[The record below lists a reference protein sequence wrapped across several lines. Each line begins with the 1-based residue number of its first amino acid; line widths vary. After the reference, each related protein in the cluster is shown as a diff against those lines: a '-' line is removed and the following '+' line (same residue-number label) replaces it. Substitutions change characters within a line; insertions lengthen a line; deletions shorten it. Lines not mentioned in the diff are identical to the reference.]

1 MRTSDGRS
9 STEVD
14 RSSGRSSLH
23 RYDACTSPGTNQTR
37 WSAGP
42 ASRSRRGLL
51 PVRRQ
56 VDRADVQVAGPGRQ
70 GRAGQ
75 HQRDDGRH
83 RRARAAARPAPP
95 GRDHAGG
102 DQQRH
107 PEHEHRADLV
117 RGPERRRERHVLERP
132 VQHPPERRRVGH
144 REQPDHDRHGD
155 QQQPEPEPAQRPA
168 DQQRA
173 GDGQHR
179 QRERREHDDRRRA
192 GSRRTPA
199 ATTPRPPE
207 PYSGH
212 RPSPRSTSAA
222 DDGPEMPCGVSE
234 LSTTVAPAPRAS
246 TDGMTQYS
254 ETATT
259 STAQRPTTAS
269 ARRHDPGRTTATT
282 TGTATSWNSGTT
294 PAFIPDVAANASANP
309 AGHRQRAQ
317 RPAPS
322 GTRSA
327 CTRQSSC
334 QGSSAHGSRIA
345 CVVPATT
352 TYGLATNTVPATSGP
367 SAGAAGDSGDPGATR
382 CPVAARGRAGP
393 RPSEPTAS
401 RSSRSTRTDSS
412 GGIPD
417 RLDQPDRRRDRR
429 QPDVEATGSRAAGSA
444 CQADRYAAALRH
456 GAR

>member
-1 MRTSDGRS
+1 
-9 STEVD
+9 
-14 RSSGRSSLH
+14 
-23 RYDACTSPGTNQTR
+23 
-37 WSAGP
+37 P
-42 ASRSRRGLL
+42 ANC
-51 PVRRQ
+51 
-56 VDRADVQVAGPGRQ
+56 
-70 GRAGQ
+70 
-75 HQRDDGRH
+75 
-83 RRARAAARPAPP
+83 
-95 GRDHAGG
+95 
-102 DQQRH
+102 
-107 PEHEHRADLV
+107 
-117 RGPERRRERHVLERP
+117 
-132 VQHPPERRRVGH
+132 
-144 REQPDHDRHGD
+144 
-155 QQQPEPEPAQRPA
+155 
-168 DQQRA
+168 
-173 GDGQHR
+173 
-179 QRERREHDDRRRA
+179 
-192 GSRRTPA
+192 GSH
-199 ATTPRPPE
+199 TPRPPE

-246 TDGMTQYS
+246 TDGTIQYS

-259 STAQRPTTAS
+259 STAHRPTTAS

-309 AGHRQRAQ
+309 AGHRHLAQ
-317 RPAPS
+317 RPAPA

-367 SAGAAGDSGDPGATR
+367 SGSEPGRSDRYSRAA
-382 CPVAARGRAGP
+382 
-393 RPSEPTAS
+393 PSEPTANS
-401 RSSRSTRTDSS
+401 SSRSTRTDSS
-412 GGIPD
+412 GGIPTAWIS
-417 RLDQPDRRRDRR
+417 PT
-429 QPDVEATGSRAAGSA
+429 VAATGARPTLNDGKPSCGFA